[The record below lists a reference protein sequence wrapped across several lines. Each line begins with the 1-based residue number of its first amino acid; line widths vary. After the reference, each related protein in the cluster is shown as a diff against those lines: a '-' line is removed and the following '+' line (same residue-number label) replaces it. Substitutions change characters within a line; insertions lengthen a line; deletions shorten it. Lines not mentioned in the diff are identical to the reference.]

1 MEEDLRRIL
10 DAGLAASDRILAGGE
25 SFEPERVFVLS
36 AGKAACAMARATEE
50 LLGDRI
56 FGGLVVA
63 KEGHEAPLGS
73 LETIVA
79 SHPEPDE
86 AAS

>member
-1 MEEDLRRIL
+1 
-10 DAGLAASDRILAGGE
+10 
-25 SFEPERVFVLS
+25 
-36 AGKAACAMARATEE
+36 MARATEE

-73 LETIVA
+73 LETIIA